1 MVVIKSPFI
10 TEKVT
15 NLIDSENTMEFLVD
29 IRANKS
35 QIKEDLEKLYDIEVL
50 KVRTMIIPQGE
61 KKAVVKLAGD
71 GAANEL
77 ATRLGLL

>member
-1 MVVIKSPFI
+1 MAVKSPFI

-15 NLIDSENTMEFLVD
+15 NMIDSDNTMEFIVD
-29 IRANKS
+29 MTSNKS
-35 QIKEDLEKLYDIEVL
+35 QIKKYLEDLYEVEVL
-50 KVRTMIIPQGE
+50 KVRTMITSKGE

-71 GAANEL
+71 GTANEL

>member
-1 MVVIKSPFI
+1 MVVKSPFI

-15 NLIDSENTMEFLVD
+15 NMIDSDNTMEFIVD
-29 IRANKS
+29 MTSNKS
-35 QIKEDLEKLYDIEVL
+35 QIKKYLEDLYEVEVL
-50 KVRTMIIPQGE
+50 KVRTMITSKGE

-71 GAANEL
+71 GTANEL